1 MKLHYRLQP
10 ALRDDGR
17 PPVVLLHGLFG
28 SLDNLGVLARP
39 LQEHHATLQIDLRNH
54 GLSPHDADAG
64 YDAMS
69 GDVAAL
75 LDQLSMKTCI
85 LIGHS
90 MGGKVAMRLSARLR
104 ARVHALVVI
113 DMAPVAY
120 ATRHHDN
127 VFTALHNVCA
137 AGVTRRT
144 EAAALMSED
153 IADPGTI
160 QFLLKSFHQ
169 GEWRF
174 NLEALWDNYPALISW
189 QESAP
194 WDGPVLFV
202 RGDKSAYLDDHYRD
216 AIQRQFPQARAHV
229 VAGAGHWVHA
239 EKPEATLRAIDRF
252 LTGLAQQSD

>member
-10 ALRDDGR
+10 ALRDDGS
-17 PPVVLLHGLFG
+17 PAVVLLHGLFG

-39 LQEHHATLQIDLRNH
+39 LQERHTTLQIDLRNH

-69 GDVAAL
+69 SDVAAL
-75 LDQLSMKTCI
+75 LDQLAMENCI
-85 LIGHS
+85 VIGHS
-90 MGGKVAMRLSARLR
+90 MGGKVAMRLSARLGER
-104 ARVHALVVI
+104 IHALVVI

-120 ATRHHDN
+120 AERHHDN
-127 VFTALHNVCA
+127 VFTALRNVSA
-137 AGVTRRT
+137 AGVTHRT
-144 EAAALMSED
+144 EAAALMRED

-174 NLEALWDNYPALISW
+174 NLEALWQNYPALINW
-189 QESAP
+189 RESAP
-194 WDGPVLFV
+194 WNGPVLFV
-202 RGDKSAYLDDHYRD
+202 RGEKSAYLDDGYRS

-239 EKPEATLRAIDRF
+239 EKPAATLRAIERF
-252 LTGLAQQSD
+252 LDGLEA